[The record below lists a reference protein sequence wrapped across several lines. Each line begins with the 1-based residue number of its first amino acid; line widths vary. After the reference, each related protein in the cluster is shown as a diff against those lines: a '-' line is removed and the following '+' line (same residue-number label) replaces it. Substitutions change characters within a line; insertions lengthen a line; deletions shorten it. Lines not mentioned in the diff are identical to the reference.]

1 MSPPVKRDRKDLL
14 KDSMEAEDKATQDR
28 FERADIALG
37 HRESG
42 KAEPPEESRRVGQG
56 AGDGAPR
63 KKRRPPVQKVIRDT
77 FSMPEGDHAL
87 IAEIHEQLVRE
98 HALVLNKSEILRAGL
113 HALRSMSES
122 QRMKAAR
129 SVENLKRGRKV

>member
-1 MSPPVKRDRKDLL
+1 MSPPKRDRKDLL

-42 KAEPPEESRRVGQG
+42 KAEPPEESRTGQG
-56 AGDGAPR
+56 AGQATPR

-87 IAEIHEQLVRE
+87 IAEIQEQLVRE

-113 HALRSMSES
+113 HALRSMTGP

>member
-1 MSPPVKRDRKDLL
+1 MSPAKRDMKSLL
-14 KDSMEAEDKATQDR
+14 KDSLVAEDMATRDR
-28 FERADIALG
+28 FARADIALG
-37 HRESG
+37 HRETSG
-42 KAEPPEESRRVGQG
+42 TEPQEASRKRAGEAAARTKSRR
-56 AGDGAPR
+56 AT
-63 KKRRPPVQKVIRDT
+63 QKVIRDT

-87 IAEIHEQLVRE
+87 IGELQEQLVRE

-113 HALRSMSES
+113 HALRSMPGS

>member
-1 MSPPVKRDRKDLL
+1 MSPSVKRDMKALL
-14 KDSMEAEDKATQDR
+14 KDSLAAEDKATQDR
-28 FERADIALG
+28 FARADIALG
-37 HRESG
+37 HRDSAPSPQERSP
-42 KAEPPEESRRVGQG
+42 KR
-56 AGDGAPR
+56 AGEGTADAKPR
-63 KKRRPPVQKVIRDT
+63 KKHRPPAQKVIRDT

-87 IAEIHEQLVRE
+87 IGELQEQLVRE

-113 HALRSMSES
+113 HALRSMPGS

>member
-1 MSPPVKRDRKDLL
+1 MSPPKRDMKALL
-14 KDSMEAEDKATQDR
+14 KDSLVAEDKATQDR
-28 FERADIALG
+28 FARADIALG

-42 KAEPPEESRRVGQG
+42 KAEPQEESRAGQG
-56 AGDGAPR
+56 AGQATPR
-63 KKRRPPVQKVIRDT
+63 KKRRPPAVQKVIRDT
-77 FSMPEGDHAL
+77 FSMPEGDHGL
-87 IAEIHEQLVRE
+87 IAELQEQLVRE